1 MMNELPGR
9 KQDSRWN
16 LFNGGLCLITDRE
29 SCDLTCIEMAQIAMQ
44 AGVKWIQLRDKNRD
58 RICLYRS
65 ALHLRKITRE
75 HGAVLVVND
84 FADIAAAVD
93 ADGVHLGQDDLPV
106 REARKIL
113 GPDRIIGIST
123 HTRDEAMRA
132 EIEGADYI
140 GFGPIYD
147 TSTKDA
153 GQPRGTDPL
162 SDVSRSVGIPV
173 VAIGGISAGSFEKVI
188 RAGADAVAMA
198 SGLLKGEIELN
209 AMNVMGTLQ
218 GSA

>member
-1 MMNELPGR
+1 MMNKLLGR
-9 KQDSRWN
+9 KQDNRWD

-29 SCDLTCIEMAQIAMQ
+29 SCDLTCMEMAQIALQ
-44 AGVKWIQLRDKNRD
+44 SGVKWIQLRDKDRD

-65 ALHLRKITRE
+65 ALQLRKVTRE
-75 HGAVLVVND
+75 YGAVLVVND

-106 REARKIL
+106 TEARKIM

-123 HTRDEAMRA
+123 HTMDEAVQA
-132 EIEGADYI
+132 EMDGADYI
-140 GFGPIYD
+140 GFGPIFD

-153 GQPRGTDPL
+153 GQPRGTSHL
-162 SDVSRSVGIPV
+162 SEVSRAVAIPV
-173 VAIGGISAGSFEKVI
+173 VAIGGISTGSFEKVI

-198 SGLLKGEIELN
+198 SGLLKGEFDIN
-209 AMNVMGTLQ
+209 ATSVMGMLQ